1 MKLKEVCMII
11 KNVWGS
17 EMIMI
22 IQEVWYFHV
31 LLLIFTGWAIVPP
44 TPKKTNNLIFCK
56 PSIANSA

>member
-1 MKLKEVCMII
+1 MSMKLKEVCMII

-31 LLLIFTGWAIVPP
+31 LLLIFTGWAIVA
-44 TPKKTNNLIFCK
+44 KYEDEF
-56 PSIANSA
+56 